1 MRPCSDS
8 AGPLSSGTW
17 PMMAAGRR
25 HLSAAGYPKGVEEIS
40 ATVRRLILDAQR
52 RRRLVSLVAVV
63 AHEGRPLAE
72 VSVGLADVGR
82 GLPAGPEVQYRLGSI
97 TKTLTAVGIM
107 QQVGAGRLSLDQPL
121 EAVWPGA
128 PHGGLRL
135 DQLLSHTSGLQREP
149 VGEVW
154 ETLEVPSAEQLP
166 SNAAQ
171 ARVLLEPGEGW
182 HYSNLGFAL
191 LGEVLARVA
200 GKTWEQYIRESIL
213 TPLGMVRTTWRPE
226 DPVAVGYSVT
236 PYQQEVVVEPAMDTG
251 GIAPAAQLWSTAQDL
266 WRWSDFLVRGDDRVL
281 PGEQLELMRTPRVL
295 ADLAGWTMAWGLG
308 LMLVR
313 RGTNVFVGHTGGMPG
328 FLAAA
333 FCAPQFGTSV
343 ALLCN
348 TGSGVPIAQ
357 LAADVLEA
365 VGEVSPKPWHPA
377 APPPREVEGV
387 LGRWW
392 SEWTE
397 WVFTWSGEALEAR
410 PAGAPEAPP
419 ERYRRL
425 EGDRWV
431 VERGSERGEEM
442 RVVRDSEGR
451 VEKLYISTYPFTREP
466 RAFGKK

>member
-1 MRPCSDS
+1 M
-8 AGPLSSGTW
+8 
-17 PMMAAGRR
+17 
-25 HLSAAGYPKGVEEIS
+25 EEIS
-40 ATVRRLILDAQR
+40 ARVRHLALDAQR

-82 GLPAGPEVQYRLGSI
+82 GLPAGPHVQYRLGSI
-97 TKTLTAVGIM
+97 TKTLTAVGVM
-107 QQVGAGRLSLDQPL
+107 QQVEAGRLSLEQPL
-121 EAVWPGA
+121 ETVWPGA

-135 DQLLSHTSGLQREP
+135 EQLLTHTSGLQREP

-154 ETLEVPSAEQLP
+154 ETLELPSTEQLAA
-166 SNAAQ
+166 NAAQ
-171 ARVLLEPGEGW
+171 ARTVVEPGAGW

-191 LGEVLARVA
+191 LGEALAQVA
-200 GKTWEQYIRESIL
+200 GKSWEEYVRESIL
-213 TPLGMVRTTWRPE
+213 GPLGMARTTWRPE

-236 PYQQEVVVEPAMDTG
+236 PYQQQVVAEHPVDTG
-251 GIAPAAQLWSTAQDL
+251 GIAPAAQLWSTANDL
-266 WRWSDFLVRGDDRVL
+266 SRWADFLGRGDARVL
-281 PGEQLELMRTPRVL
+281 PHDQLELMRIPRVL
-295 ADLAGWTMAWGLG
+295 ADLAGWTIAWGLG

-333 FCAPQFGTSV
+333 FSAPQFGTSV

-348 TGSGVPIAQ
+348 TGSGVAIAQ
-357 LAADVLEA
+357 LAADILEA
-365 VGEVSPKPWHPA
+365 VGEVAGKPWLPGTPA
-377 APPPREVEGV
+377 PREVEGV

-397 WVFTWSGEALEAR
+397 WVFSWSGEALEAR
-410 PAGAPEAPP
+410 PAGAPEAQP

-425 EGDRWV
+425 EGDLWV
-431 VERGSERGEEM
+431 CERGAERGEEM

-451 VEKLYISTYPFTREP
+451 VVKLYIATYPFTREP
-466 RAFGKK
+466 RIFGEK

>member
-1 MRPCSDS
+1 M
-8 AGPLSSGTW
+8 
-17 PMMAAGRR
+17 
-25 HLSAAGYPKGVEEIS
+25 EEIS
-40 ATVRRLILDAQR
+40 ARVRHLALDAQR

-82 GLPAGPEVQYRLGSI
+82 GLPAGPHVQYRLGSI

-107 QQVGAGRLSLDQPL
+107 QQVEAGRLSLEQPL
-121 EAVWPGA
+121 ETVWPGA

-135 DQLLSHTSGLQREP
+135 EQLLTHTSGLQREP

-154 ETLEVPSAEQLP
+154 ETLELPSTEQLAA
-166 SNAAQ
+166 NAAQ
-171 ARVLLEPGEGW
+171 ARTVVEPGAGW

-191 LGEVLARVA
+191 LGEALAQVA
-200 GKTWEQYIRESIL
+200 GKSWEEYVRESIL
-213 TPLGMVRTTWRPE
+213 GPLGMARTTWRPE

-236 PYQQEVVVEPAMDTG
+236 PYQQQVVAEHPVDTG
-251 GIAPAAQLWSTAQDL
+251 GIAPAAQLWSTANDL
-266 WRWSDFLVRGDDRVL
+266 SRWADFLGRGDARVL
-281 PGEQLELMRTPRVL
+281 PHDQLELMRIPRVL
-295 ADLAGWTMAWGLG
+295 ADLAGWTIAWGLG

-333 FCAPQFGTSV
+333 FSAPQFGTSV

-348 TGSGVPIAQ
+348 TGSGVAIAQ
-357 LAADVLEA
+357 LAADILEA
-365 VGEVSPKPWHPA
+365 VGEVAGKPWLPGTPA
-377 APPPREVEGV
+377 PREVEGV

-397 WVFTWSGEALEAR
+397 WVFSWSGEALEAR
-410 PAGAPEAPP
+410 PAGAPEAQP

-425 EGDRWV
+425 EGDLWV
-431 VERGSERGEEM
+431 CERGAERGEEM

-451 VEKLYISTYPFTREP
+451 VVKLYIATYPFTREP
-466 RAFGKK
+466 HIFGEK

>member
-1 MRPCSDS
+1 M
-8 AGPLSSGTW
+8 
-17 PMMAAGRR
+17 
-25 HLSAAGYPKGVEEIS
+25 VEEIS
-40 ATVRRLILDAQR
+40 ATVRRIILDAQR

-63 AHEGRPLAE
+63 AQEGRPLAE
-72 VSVGLADVGR
+72 VSVGLADVER

-107 QQVGAGRLSLDQPL
+107 QQVEAGRLSLEQPL
-121 EAVWPGA
+121 EAFWPGA
-128 PHGGLRL
+128 PHGRLRL

-154 ETLEVPSAEQLP
+154 ETLEVPSPEQLAA
-166 SNAAQ
+166 NAAQ
-171 ARVLLEPGEGW
+171 AQVVLEPGAGW

-191 LGEVLARVA
+191 LGELLARVD
-200 GKTWEQYIRESIL
+200 GRTGEQYIRESIL
-213 TPLGMVRTTWRPE
+213 TPLGMDRTSWRPE
-226 DPVAVGYSVT
+226 DPAAVGYSVT

-251 GIAPAAQLWSTAQDL
+251 GIAPAQLWSTAHDL
-266 WRWSDFLVRGDDRVL
+266 WRWADFLGRGDDRVL
-281 PGEQLELMRTPRVL
+281 PSNQLELMRTPRVL
-295 ADLAGWTMAWGLG
+295 ADLAGWTIAWGLG

-333 FCAPQFGTSV
+333 FCSPQFGTSV

-348 TGSGVPIAQ
+348 TGAGVPIAQ
-357 LAADVLEA
+357 LAAEVLEV
-365 VGEVSPKPWHPA
+365 VGEVSPKPWRPGS
-377 APPPREVEGV
+377 PPPRDVEGV

-410 PAGAPEAPP
+410 PAGAPEAQP
-419 ERYRRL
+419 ERYRQL

-431 VERGSERGEEM
+431 VERGGERGEEM
-442 RVVRDSEGR
+442 RVVRDADGR
-451 VEKLYISTYPFTREP
+451 VVKLYIATYPFTREP
-466 RAFGKK
+466 RVFGDR

>member
-1 MRPCSDS
+1 M
-8 AGPLSSGTW
+8 
-17 PMMAAGRR
+17 
-25 HLSAAGYPKGVEEIS
+25 EEIS
-40 ATVRRLILDAQR
+40 ARVRHLALDAQR

-82 GLPAGPEVQYRLGSI
+82 GLPAGPHVQYRLGSI

-107 QQVGAGRLSLDQPL
+107 QQVEAGRLSLEQPL
-121 EAVWPGA
+121 ETVWPGA

-135 DQLLSHTSGLQREP
+135 EQLLTHTSGLQREP

-154 ETLEVPSAEQLP
+154 ETLELPSTEQLAA
-166 SNAAQ
+166 NAAH
-171 ARVLLEPGEGW
+171 ARTVVEPGAGW

-191 LGEVLARVA
+191 LGEALAQVA
-200 GKTWEQYIRESIL
+200 GKSWEEYVRESIL
-213 TPLGMVRTTWRPE
+213 GPLGMARTTWRPE

-236 PYQQEVVVEPAMDTG
+236 PYQQQVVAEHPVDTG
-251 GIAPAAQLWSTAQDL
+251 GIAPAAQLWSTANDL
-266 WRWSDFLVRGDDRVL
+266 SRWADFLGRGDARVL
-281 PGEQLELMRTPRVL
+281 PHDQLELMRIPRVL
-295 ADLAGWTMAWGLG
+295 ADLAGWTIAWGLG

-333 FCAPQFGTSV
+333 FSAPQFGTSV

-348 TGSGVPIAQ
+348 TGSGVAIAQ
-357 LAADVLEA
+357 LAADILEA
-365 VGEVSPKPWHPA
+365 VGEVAGKPWLPGTPA
-377 APPPREVEGV
+377 PREVEGV

-397 WVFTWSGEALEAR
+397 WVFSWSGEALEAR
-410 PAGAPEAPP
+410 PAGAPEAQP

-425 EGDRWV
+425 EGDLWV
-431 VERGSERGEEM
+431 CERGAERGEEM

-451 VEKLYISTYPFTREP
+451 VVKLYIATYPFTREP
-466 RAFGKK
+466 RIFGEK

>member
-1 MRPCSDS
+1 M
-8 AGPLSSGTW
+8 
-17 PMMAAGRR
+17 
-25 HLSAAGYPKGVEEIS
+25 EEIS
-40 ATVRRLILDAQR
+40 ARVRHLALDAQR

-82 GLPAGPEVQYRLGSI
+82 GLPAGPHVQYRLGSI

-107 QQVGAGRLSLDQPL
+107 QQVEAGRLSLEQPL
-121 EAVWPGA
+121 ETVWPGA

-135 DQLLSHTSGLQREP
+135 EQLLTHTSGLQREP

-154 ETLEVPSAEQLP
+154 ETLELPSTEQLAA
-166 SNAAQ
+166 NAAQ
-171 ARVLLEPGEGW
+171 ARTVVEPGAGW

-191 LGEVLARVA
+191 LGEALAQVA
-200 GKTWEQYIRESIL
+200 GKSWEEYVRESIL
-213 TPLGMVRTTWRPE
+213 GPLGMARTTWRPE

-236 PYQQEVVVEPAMDTG
+236 PYQQQVVAEHPVDTG
-251 GIAPAAQLWSTAQDL
+251 GIAPAAQLWSTANDL
-266 WRWSDFLVRGDDRVL
+266 SRWADFLGRGDARVL
-281 PGEQLELMRTPRVL
+281 PHDQLELMRIPRVL
-295 ADLAGWTMAWGLG
+295 ADLAGWTIAWGLG

-333 FCAPQFGTSV
+333 FSAPQFGTSV

-348 TGSGVPIAQ
+348 TGSGVAIAQ
-357 LAADVLEA
+357 LAADILEA
-365 VGEVSPKPWHPA
+365 VGEVAGKPWLPGTPA
-377 APPPREVEGV
+377 PREVEGV

-397 WVFTWSGEALEAR
+397 WVFSWSGEALEAR
-410 PAGAPEAPP
+410 PAGAPEAQP

-425 EGDRWV
+425 EGDLWV
-431 VERGSERGEEM
+431 CERGAERGEEM

-451 VEKLYISTYPFTREP
+451 VVKLYIATYPFTREP
-466 RAFGKK
+466 RIFGEK